1 MTLDTSRYLKNTVA
15 ELICIYI
22 YISTA
27 KIKYDL
33 KYLQIPQKHRS
44 RTHIYI
50 YIYMCVCYV
59 VFMMFDCLHSQ
70 LIETANRRSTQ
81 NRLSCDP
88 RMIIRHC
95 STIAKKTFA

>member
-50 YIYMCVCYV
+50 YIYVCYV